1 MRTLLIGA
9 VLLLL
14 VAGCAKEVTGVATA
28 GGRPPAT
35 TTTTTTTTT
44 AAPAP
49 AEPSTPPAATAP
61 TQPTQT
67 KQPAQPAVCT
77 VGDLTVSLGASE
89 GTAGTMYRALVFTNS
104 GDRTCVIQGFPGVSF
119 VAGDDGHQVG
129 AAAVRSGAKG
139 GAVILKPGA
148 TATAPVGFR
157 DAGLFDPAV
166 CEPTD
171 VRGLRVYPPHER
183 KAEFVPFA
191 TQGCA
196 GAVPGGQLI
205 VATVHAG
212 SGLESG

>member
-1 MRTLLIGA
+1 MRKTLIGA

-14 VAGCAKEVTGVATA
+14 AAGCAEDVPGTA
-28 GGRPPAT
+28 EPGQPPQQTTTTPALRPTTAPAT
-35 TTTTTTTTT
+35 TTTTTA

-49 AEPSTPPAATAP
+49 STTSPATG
-61 TQPTQT
+61 
-67 KQPAQPAVCT
+67 PAVCT
-77 VGDLTVSLGASE
+77 VDDLTVSLGASE

-104 GDRTCVIQGFPGVSF
+104 GGRTCVIRGFPGVSF

-129 AAAVRSGAKG
+129 EPAVRSGTKG
-139 GAVILKPGA
+139 PAVTLKPGM

-157 DAGLFDPAV
+157 NITAFDPAV
-166 CEPTD
+166 CRPTD

-196 GAVPGGQLI
+196 GVVPGGQLT

-212 SGLESG
+212 SGLG

>member
-1 MRTLLIGA
+1 MRRLLISCA

-14 VAGCAKEVTGVATA
+14 VAGCAKDVPGRATA
-28 GGRPPAT
+28 AGPPP
-35 TTTTTTTTT
+35 TTTT
-44 AAPAP
+44 ATTTPAP
-49 AEPSTPPAATAP
+49 VEPTTPAP
-61 TQPTQT
+61 STQPTQST
-67 KQPAQPAVCT
+67 QPVPPARPAVCT

-104 GDRTCVIQGFPGVSF
+104 GDRTCVIKGFPGVSY

-129 AAAVRSGAKG
+129 EAATHSGTKG
-139 GAVILKPGA
+139 AAVILKPGA

-157 DAGLFDPAV
+157 DIMAFDPAV
-166 CEPTD
+166 CGTTD

-191 TQGCA
+191 TKGCA
-196 GAVPGGQLI
+196 NAVPGGQLT

-212 SGLESG
+212 SDLVSG